1 MLSLSTSSPILLSTS
16 RVGIKTILGNQFLRS
31 SSAISTRYLSSS
43 PCTLSSQKV
52 LECDSWKKTLADEK
66 YDKNEN
72 KIIGGKK
79 DERFVITWDHP
90 DATIDQLKKVGVAHH
105 VPENIADSIARRTL
119 LTIRSTFDIFTGYAH
134 PPPGKENDPKYL
146 MTPRRWLMRFVF
158 LESVAGVPGMVGGMV
173 RHLHS
178 LRLMRRDKAWIETL
192 LEEAY
197 NERMHLLTFMK
208 LYNPGI
214 FMRAM
219 LLGAQGVFFNLFF
232 IAYLI
237 MPRIC
242 HRFVGYLEE
251 EAIVTYTRCIEDIEA
266 GRLNE
271 WRTAPAPDIAKQYWN
286 MPENSTI
293 YDLIL
298 YVRAD
303 ESKHREVN
311 HTFGNLIQTHD
322 RNPYALKI
330 EDHHTPQPT
339 ADLSAP
345 KPTGWKRNEIAA

>member
-1 MLSLSTSSPILLSTS
+1 MLGIQHSTPALLIASKATS
-16 RVGIKTILGNQFLRS
+16 RCILNNALRS
-31 SSAISTRYLSSS
+31 SSIIPIRHFSVTSFGLG
-43 PCTLSSQKV
+43 PQKV
-52 LECDSWKKTLADEK
+52 LECDKWKTTLADLQ
-66 YDKNEN
+66 YS
-72 KIIGGKK
+72 K
-79 DERFVITWDHP
+79 DEGRLKKGEEEKRFVVTWDHP
-90 DATIDQLKKVGVAHH
+90 DATLDQLNSITVTHH
-105 VPENIADSIARRTL
+105 VPENTADKIARKTL
-119 LTIRSTFDIFTGYAH
+119 LTIRGLFDFFTGYRH
-134 PPPGKENDPKYL
+134 PAPGKENESKYL
-146 MTPRRWLMRFVF
+146 MTPRKWLMRFIF

-208 LYNPGI
+208 LYNPGF
-214 FMRAM
+214 FMRTM

-232 IAYLI
+232 VAYLI

-271 WRTAPAPDIAKQYWN
+271 WKTELAPGIAKTYWN
-286 MPENSTI
+286 MPEGSTMK
-293 YDLIL
+293 DLIL

-303 ESKHREVN
+303 EAKHREVN
-311 HTFGNLIQTHD
+311 HTFGNLIQKHD

-330 EDHHTPQPT
+330 DDHVTPQPSV
-339 ADLSAP
+339 DLSSP
-345 KPTGWKRNEIAA
+345 KPMGWKRNEIAA

>member
-1 MLSLSTSSPILLSTS
+1 MI
-16 RVGIKTILGNQFLRS
+16 GIQRITPTLMKAASKPGFVSNVIRS
-31 SSAISTRYLSSS
+31 SSVVVPMRCFSVNSFGLA
-43 PCTLSSQKV
+43 PQKV
-52 LECDSWKKTLADEK
+52 IECDHWDKTLADLK
-66 YDKNEN
+66 YESDE
-72 KIIGGKK
+72 GKVK
-79 DERFVITWDHP
+79 PNGIEDRFVITWDHP
-90 DATIDQLKKVGVAHH
+90 DATMEQLKAVGVTHH
-105 VPENIADSIARRTL
+105 QPENLSDKIARNVL
-119 LTIRSTFDIFTGYAH
+119 LTIRSTFDFFTGYHH

-158 LESVAGVPGMVGGMV
+158 LESIAGVPGMVGGMV

-214 FMRAM
+214 FMRLM
-219 LLGAQGVFFNLFF
+219 LLGAQGVFFNIFF
-232 IAYLI
+232 VCYL
-237 MPRIC
+237 MFPRIC

-266 GRLNE
+266 GRIPE
-271 WRTAPAPDIAKQYWN
+271 WKTEKAPTIAKQYWK
-286 MPENSTI
+286 MPEDSTM

-311 HTFGNLIQTHD
+311 HTFGNLVQKHD

-330 EDHHTPQPT
+330 DDHKTPQPSE
-339 ADLSAP
+339 DLSTP
-345 KPTGWKRNEIAA
+345 KPTGWKREEIIA

>member
-1 MLSLSTSSPILLSTS
+1 MFSMSLRMSKPVSYRLGTSTLLCARAFSSTPSTYAFQ
-16 RVGIKTILGNQFLRS
+16 KTVHS
-31 SSAISTRYLSSS
+31 
-43 PCTLSSQKV
+43 
-52 LECDSWKKTLADEK
+52 DWKKSLADL
-66 YDKNEN
+66 NEYEN
-72 KIIGGKK
+72 NANVTQQSKE
-79 DERFVITWDHP
+79 DRFCVTFEHP
-90 DATIDQLKKVGVAHH
+90 GATKEQLLKVGVAHH
-105 VPENIADSIARRTL
+105 VPENLADRIARRTL
-119 LTIRSTFDIFTGYAH
+119 LTIRSTFDLFTGYAH
-134 PPPGKENDPKYL
+134 PPPGKENDSKYL
-146 MTPRRWLMRFVF
+146 MTPRRWLMRFIF
-158 LESVAGVPGMVGGMV
+158 LESVAGVPGMVGGTL

-192 LEEAY
+192 LDEAY

-208 LYNPGI
+208 LYKPGF
-214 FMRAM
+214 FMRLM
-219 LLGAQGVFFNLFF
+219 LIGAQGVFYNLFF

-271 WRTAPAPDIAKQYWN
+271 WKNLPVPKIAKEYWH
-286 MPENSTI
+286 MSDSATM

-311 HTFGNLIQTHD
+311 HTFGNLDQTHD
-322 RNPYALKI
+322 RNPYALRI
-330 EDHHTPQPT
+330 DDHEHTPQPT
-339 ADLSAP
+339 VDLSCP
-345 KPTGWKRNEIAA
+345 KPTGWKREEIAA